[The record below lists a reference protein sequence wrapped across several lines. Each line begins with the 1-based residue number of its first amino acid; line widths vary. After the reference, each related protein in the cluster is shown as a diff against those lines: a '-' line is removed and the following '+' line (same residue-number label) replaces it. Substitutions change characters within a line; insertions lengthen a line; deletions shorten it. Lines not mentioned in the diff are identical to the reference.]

1 METTSWTLRLA
12 LLLIGLLV
20 VTAIYLLSQW
30 RRRRE
35 TNRRQHRL
43 RDGWPRRRGEFEM
56 EEEDEFQLGS
66 SGAEE
71 PIMEDDFEI
80 IVVKPREKPPIEDLP
95 AVTHEVTHSVEPVL
109 AAPPIREASAPEAL
123 PPVPESP
130 PQPKTTRRRRDN
142 QLSLSFGDD
151 ELSAGPSPVSAPL
164 PPPEVLALYLRPPH
178 DGRFHGPL
186 LETAFAAV
194 GLRFGDM
201 NIYHHFGAGSLRT
214 EQPLFSLANMFEPG
228 QFNPDEMADFSTDG
242 LALFIQFPT
251 ALDGQVAFEMFL
263 TVAQRLAEELKADL
277 LSEPR
282 KALDSHTIERMRRIA
297 SRYVL
302 RR

>member
-1 METTSWTLRLA
+1 MESTSWTLRLA
-12 LLLIGLLV
+12 LLLIGVLV

-30 RRRRE
+30 HRRRE
-35 TNRRQHRL
+35 TNRRQRRL
-43 RDGWPRRRGEFEM
+43 RDGWPRRRGEFEK

-66 SGAEE
+66 SGADE

-80 IVVKPREKPPIEDLP
+80 IVVKPREKPPVEDLP
-95 AVTHEVTHSVEPVL
+95 AVTHEVTHHVEPVL
-109 AAPPIREASAPEAL
+109 AAPPIREPSAPVTQPQEPE
-123 PPVPESP
+123 PPP
-130 PQPKTTRRRRDN
+130 PIKPPRRRRDN

-151 ELSAGPSPVSAPL
+151 DLPAGSSPAAAPL

-228 QFNPDEMADFSTDG
+228 QFNPDDMADFSTDG

>member
-1 METTSWTLRLA
+1 
-12 LLLIGLLV
+12 
-20 VTAIYLLSQW
+20 
-30 RRRRE
+30 
-35 TNRRQHRL
+35 
-43 RDGWPRRRGEFEM
+43 
-56 EEEDEFQLGS
+56 
-66 SGAEE
+66 
-71 PIMEDDFEI
+71 
-80 IVVKPREKPPIEDLP
+80 
-95 AVTHEVTHSVEPVL
+95 
-109 AAPPIREASAPEAL
+109 
-123 PPVPESP
+123 
-130 PQPKTTRRRRDN
+130 
-142 QLSLSFGDD
+142 
-151 ELSAGPSPVSAPL
+151 
-164 PPPEVLALYLRPPH
+164 
-178 DGRFHGPL
+178 
-186 LETAFAAV
+186 
-194 GLRFGDM
+194 M

-228 QFNPDEMADFSTDG
+228 QFNPAEMADFSTDG

>member
-30 RRRRE
+30 HRRRE
-35 TNRRQHRL
+35 TNRRQRRL
-43 RDGWPRRRGEFEM
+43 RDGRPRRRGEFEM
-56 EEEDEFQLGS
+56 EEEEFQLGS

-80 IVVKPREKPPIEDLP
+80 IVVKPREKPPVEDLP
-95 AVTHEVTHSVEPVL
+95 AVTHEVTQPVEPVL
-109 AAPPIREASAPEAL
+109 AAPPIREPSAPVTERQEPEPP
-123 PPVPESP
+123 PPVKPS
-130 PQPKTTRRRRDN
+130 RRRRDN

-151 ELSAGPSPVSAPL
+151 DLPAGASPAAAPL

-228 QFNPDEMADFSTDG
+228 QFNPAEMADFSTDG